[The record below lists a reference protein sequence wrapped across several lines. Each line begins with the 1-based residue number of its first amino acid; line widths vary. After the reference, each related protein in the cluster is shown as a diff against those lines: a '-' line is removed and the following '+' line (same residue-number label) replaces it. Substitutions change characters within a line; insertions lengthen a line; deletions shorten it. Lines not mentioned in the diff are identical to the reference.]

1 MSTEYWLAIGNTRYH
16 WAKTIDR
23 RIVDRWDTLPIDSD
37 GNSGEVSPLETF
49 AQQQLRQIIAYLQN
63 SLNLENINIDEL
75 PNIYFAS
82 VVPKHTKI
90 WSAYPRLFPIDLRKI
105 PLTGF
110 YPTLGVDRALAAFG
124 GGETYGYPI
133 LVVDGGTALTLT
145 AIDGDRHFVGGA
157 ILPGLRLQFQSLPVN
172 TGALPSVSL
181 PPALPPLW
189 SNDTPTAIASG
200 ILHTTIAGIVYFL
213 QDWHKTHPHSQI
225 IFTGGDGEYLC
236 QRSAI
241 VSFSP
246 HLHYDPDVIFTGMI
260 LSIARLKQN
269 SISKS

>member
-1 MSTEYWLAIGNTRYH
+1 MFPEYLLAIGNTRYH

-23 RIVDRWDTLPIDSD
+23 RIVDRWDTLPIDSGSD
-37 GNSGEVSPLETF
+37 SGEVSPLET
-49 AQQQLRQIIAYLQN
+49 IVAYLQN
-63 SLNLENINIDEL
+63 SLDLKDLNIDEL
-75 PNIYFAS
+75 PNIYLAS

-90 WSAYPRLFPIDLRKI
+90 WSAYPRLFPVDLSKI

-145 AIDGDRHFVGGA
+145 AIDDDRHFVGGA
-157 ILPGLRLQFQSLPVN
+157 ILPGLRLQFQSLTVN
-172 TGALPSVSL
+172 TGALPKVTL
-181 PPALPPLW
+181 PLALPPLW

-225 IFTGGDGEYLC
+225 VFTGGDGEYLC
-236 QRSAI
+236 RQPAI
-241 VSFSP
+241 VSFCP
-246 HLHYDPDVIFTGMI
+246 HLHYDPDVIFIGII
-260 LSIARLKQN
+260 LATYRLK
-269 SISKS
+269 